1 MMFKRKAKQ
10 EAVPAGGST
19 MIELPVLN
27 AGNAELMQK
36 LDLELRLCPTCSYRI
51 VNPMNDRCPRCFTVV
66 PLSEHT
72 NCGECS
78 HQGNCTYA
86 GSGELGGGPH

>member
-1 MMFKRKAKQ
+1 MFFRKQ
-10 EAVPAGGST
+10 TQRTTDPPALD
-19 MIELPVLN
+19 LPILN
-27 AGNAELMQK
+27 NPAADLERK
-36 LDLELRLCPTCSYRI
+36 LALELRTCPTCGYSI
-51 VNPMNDRCPRCFTVV
+51 TNPMNDRCPRCFTTV

-86 GSGELGGGPH
+86 SHHGD

>member
-1 MMFKRKAKQ
+1 MIKFKRKEKRAPSDAQ
-10 EAVPAGGST
+10 GAAT
-19 MIELPVLN
+19 IALPVLN
-27 AGNAELMQK
+27 GAPEAELQRK
-36 LDLELRLCPTCSYRI
+36 LDMEIRICPTCSYR
-51 VNPMNDRCPRCFTVV
+51 VTNPMNDRCPRCFTTV

-86 GSGELGGGPH
+86 GNGK

>member
-10 EAVPAGGST
+10 SPPGVPPAAPPV
-19 MIELPVLN
+19 IELTVLN
-27 AGNAELMQK
+27 GGGAELQRK
-36 LDLELRLCPTCSYRI
+36 LDMEVRLCPTCNYKI
-51 VNPMNDRCPRCFTVV
+51 TNPMNDRCPRCFTVV

-86 GSGELGGGPH
+86 GSHGN